1 MDVNFWDAFWAA
13 MAPVL
18 LVGLA
23 EAIVFVIISIVVIIA
38 IWWTHKY

>member
-1 MDVNFWDAFWAA
+1 MYVKFWDVFWAA

-18 LVGLA
+18 LLVLGEVVL
-23 EAIVFVIISIVVIIA
+23 FVIFSIVIIVA

>member
-1 MDVNFWDAFWAA
+1 MDVNFWDVFWAA

-23 EAIVFVIISIVVIIA
+23 EAIVFAIISIAVIIA